1 LDSRRGTTSGEVANL
16 TGPRTGR
23 DRAQRADARANREH
37 ILDVAETVFGKGGES
52 ASTEE
57 VARRAGVGVATVF
70 RHFPNKAVLLEAV
83 LTRRFD
89 RLRERAEALLEAPNP
104 GAAFFEFF
112 RRLVVEA
119 PPKIAIGKAFLEAG
133 GERDGDVAR
142 ASDGLRRAVDSL
154 LDRAQQA
161 GAVRTDIDLP
171 AVCTLLVAA
180 SHMSAH
186 IGLPTEVKDR
196 ALAIVLD
203 GLAVHQRTFG

>member
-1 LDSRRGTTSGEVANL
+1 MPNTSAA
-16 TGPRTGR
+16 RTGR

-37 ILDVAETVFGKGGES
+37 ILDVAEVVFGESGES
-52 ASTEE
+52 ATTEE

-70 RHFPNKAVLLEAV
+70 RHFPTKAVLLEVV

-89 RLRERAEALLEAPNP
+89 RLREEAQALLDAPNP

-119 PPKIAIGKAFLEAG
+119 PPKIAIGRAFLEAG
-133 GERDGDVAR
+133 GERDGAAAR
-142 ASDGLRRAVDSL
+142 AADGLRRAVGSL

-161 GAVRTDIDLP
+161 GTVRTDIDLP
-171 AVCTLLVAA
+171 TVCTLLVAA

-186 IGLPTEVKDR
+186 IDLPAEVKDR
-196 ALAIVLD
+196 ALAILLD
-203 GLAVHQRTFG
+203 GLTCRIGRAW